1 MEKSKKT
8 LFGKRH
14 KDERGINNIP
24 SCPLWIFGNKKSAAK
39 DLKKRF
45 EVVDEKENQ
54 DNDETV

>member
-1 MEKSKKT
+1 MEKTKKAH
-8 LFGKRH
+8 FGKRN
-14 KDERGINNIP
+14 KDERGVTP
-24 SCPLWIFGNKKSAAK
+24 SCPWWIFGNKKSAAK

>member
-1 MEKSKKT
+1 MEKSKKAR
-8 LFGKRH
+8 LGKRNE
-14 KDERGINNIP
+14 DERGVTP
-24 SCPLWIFGNKKSAAK
+24 GCPLWIFGNKKSAAK

>member
-1 MEKSKKT
+1 MEKSKKANI
-8 LFGKRH
+8 GKKP
-14 KDERGINNIP
+14 KDERGVTP
-24 SCPLWIFGNKKSAAK
+24 SCPLWIFGNKESAAK